1 MAPVIGIGIGI
12 PYNVF
17 AGGAAF
23 ASYAENGIAP
33 KLVGDFTNSLY
44 TKDGETSVAFSDIF
58 THVRSGG
65 SAATYFDSNGYLA
78 TVAGAAPRLD
88 AHVWD
93 DTATA
98 WIKGALIENASNNL
112 VQNSR
117 AAASFTAADYTKT
130 ANQSLGIDN
139 AVSMTEF
146 AETATNTLHA
156 AGSGLI
162 PTSVTI
168 GLPYTMSGYVKPRGA
183 SRYLQLTNSG
193 TYFGSAQYATFDLT
207 SGTVV
212 QATSCVA
219 HIEKMGTTGIYRVGM
234 TAVATG
240 SGINNEIFFIGAD
253 TAGAARAV
261 SYLGNTA
268 NGFFIDQMQFEQ
280 SREMTSPI
288 VTTGSAL
295 TRSIDTVT
303 IAPANLVYPTGSP
316 LAVSFAMDGL
326 ISYAETGAAF
336 LLTGTSAD
344 VLFYRWQAG
353 TTAFVN
359 AGLATNNA
367 DDYFAATQ
375 NNAGVF
381 DEVGVLFTPNPGYY
395 RPFNIATYHIANGQ
409 NSARNGTANTENT
422 TPTVF
427 PNLTTATMQ
436 IMQGSGHYRKF
447 RMWDVSIENA
457 GIESASA

>member
-1 MAPVIGIGIGI
+1 MQVIGLNLGLKGNGVIGSG
-12 PYNVF
+12 
-17 AGGAAF
+17 AF
-23 ASYAENGIAP
+23 ASYAENGITP
-33 KLVGDFTNSLY
+33 NLVGDFTNSLY
-44 TKDGETSVAFSDIF
+44 TKDGKASVAFSDIF
-58 THVRSGG
+58 THSRSGG

-98 WIKGALIENASNNL
+98 WIKGALIESASSNL
-112 VQNSR
+112 VPNSR
-117 AAASFTAADYTKT
+117 AAASFTASAYTKT

-146 AETATNTLHA
+146 AETAANALHA

-162 PTSVTI
+162 PTSVTS
-168 GLPYTMSGYVKPRGA
+168 GLPYTMSGYVKPKGT

-193 TYFGSAQYATFDLT
+193 TYFGSAQYATFDLI

-240 SGINNEIFFIGAD
+240 SGINNEIFFIGAN
-253 TAGAARAV
+253 TSGAARAA

-280 SREMTSPI
+280 SRVMTSPI
-288 VTTGSAL
+288 ITTGAAL
-295 TRSIDTVT
+295 TRSIDAVT
-303 IAPANLVYPTGSP
+303 IVPANLVYPTGSP

-326 ISYAETGAAF
+326 ISYAETGTAF
-336 LLTGTSAD
+336 STTGTSAD

-353 TTAFVN
+353 TSAFVN

-381 DEVGVLFTPNPGYY
+381 DEVGVLYTPDPGYY
-395 RPFNIATYHIANGQ
+395 RPFNIAAYHKANGL
-409 NSARNGTANTENT
+409 NSARNGITSTENT

-447 RMWDVSIENA
+447 RMWGVSIENA
-457 GIESASA
+457 GIASAVA